1 MTFAD
6 KLKNLMKDLDL
17 TQSKLSD
24 LTGIGK
30 SSISQYL
37 SGKNEPSKDR
47 NETDIVYLAEEG
59 VISEAIKEGFTEKAF
74 SELKS
79 NLESSL
85 SKKKAKE
92 FMQAFFEE
100 LEAAKIDWVETI
112 DEAVTTALQNAI
124 DEGTEEAAEI
134 IEPEEFCCK
143 YFM

>member
-1 MTFAD
+1 MNDFYKTCRWCHWFKNGKCLHGKTFR
-6 KLKNLMKDLDL
+6 N
-17 TQSKLSD
+17 
-24 LTGIGK
+24 G
-30 SSISQYL
+30 
-37 SGKNEPSKDR
+37 

-74 SELKS
+74 SKLKS

-112 DEAVTTALQNAI
+112 DEAVTTALQNAV
-124 DEGTEEAAEI
+124 DERAEEAAEI

>member
-1 MTFAD
+1 MMDDFYKTCRWCHWFKNGKCLHGKTFR
-6 KLKNLMKDLDL
+6 N
-17 TQSKLSD
+17 SKS
-24 LTGIGK
+24 
-30 SSISQYL
+30 
-37 SGKNEPSKDR
+37 
-47 NETDIVYLAEEG
+47 ETDIVYLAEEG

-74 SELKS
+74 SNLKS

-92 FMQAFFEE
+92 FTQSFFEE
-100 LEAAKIDWVETI
+100 LEAAKTDWTETI